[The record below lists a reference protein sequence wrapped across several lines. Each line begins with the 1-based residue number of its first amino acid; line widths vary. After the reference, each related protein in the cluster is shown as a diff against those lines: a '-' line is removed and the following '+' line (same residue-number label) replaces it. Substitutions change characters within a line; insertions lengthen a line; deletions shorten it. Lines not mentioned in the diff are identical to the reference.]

1 MKRGERDSCYQMP
14 RNLAMGEEG
23 VEALE
28 RFLAAQGGKPP
39 CGMRGGAVPP
49 MRKITAVASNMSNLA
64 ESLTMSSMTQ
74 LSTTLGGLLV
84 LNRTGLP
91 DSDFF
96 DFAYEFGADPDASQ
110 SLGVAQEPAG
120 PTIFEALEKSKIQEF
135 T

>member
-1 MKRGERDSCYQMP
+1 
-14 RNLAMGEEG
+14 
-23 VEALE
+23 
-28 RFLAAQGGKPP
+28 
-39 CGMRGGAVPP
+39 

-120 PTIFEALEKSKIQEF
+120 PTIFEALEKLGLTLSRTKDTREFVVVEKIDRPSPH
-135 T
+135 